1 MNTMTIS
8 RGMIVQ
14 HFKRETLGKEKGDKY
29 LYEVLAVAENT
40 ETSEKYVIYQALY
53 GKYKV
58 FARPYDMFM
67 SEVDRQKYPNI
78 KQQYCFERYIEKP
91 SDTSLYILKVI
102 ADGKEIMVQM
112 FNSLDHAK
120 REVANILPLYQ
131 KDYCGIVCNETLTR
145 ISYHGNSYVEI
156 IIIPV
161 NDC

>member
-78 KQQYCFERYIEKP
+78 QQKYRFEQYIDKP
-91 SDTSLYILKVI
+91 SSVTTYTLKVI
-102 ADGKEIMVQM
+102 ANDTEIMVQM
-112 FNSLDHAK
+112 FDSLERAK
-120 REVANILPLYQ
+120 QEVANILPLYQ